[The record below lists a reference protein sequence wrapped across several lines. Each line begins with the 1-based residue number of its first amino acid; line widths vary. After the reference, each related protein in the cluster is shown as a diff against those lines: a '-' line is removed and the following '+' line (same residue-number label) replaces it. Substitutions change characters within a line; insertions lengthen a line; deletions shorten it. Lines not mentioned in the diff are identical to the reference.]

1 MTAGNPTPGAQAFLE
16 RAPTRGCRQP
26 LVLDLGCGNGVFLS
40 ALAVREPAWRVVGV
54 EKKHYRVR
62 QAMQRACGLSNVE
75 VLHAGVEDF
84 LEDLPRGS
92 VAKAFLL
99 FSDPWPK
106 RRHAVR
112 RLVQRGFVE
121 LLSARID
128 RAGEFFFAT
137 DACSYAAQARAL
149 FSEGGWIVRDWV
161 VSDDWPRTEFE
172 SRFEAVGAPVWRFRA
187 VLP

>member
-1 MTAGNPTPGAQAFLE
+1 MTAGILTPEAHGSAQA
-16 RAPTRGCRQP
+16 RGCRAP

-40 ALAVREPAWRVVGV
+40 ALAAREPAWRVVGV

-62 QAMQRACGLSNVE
+62 QAMQRTCGLPNVE
-75 VLHAGVEDF
+75 VLHGGVMDF
-84 LEDLPRGS
+84 LEELPEKSAAR
-92 VAKAFLL
+92 AYLL

-112 RLVQRGFVE
+112 RLVQREFVR
-121 LLSARID
+121 LLSTRID
-128 RAGEFFFAT
+128 PAGEFFFAT
-137 DACSYAAQARAL
+137 DACSYADRAREL
-149 FSEGGWIVRDWV
+149 FSEGGWMVRDWV
-161 VSDDWPRTEFE
+161 VPDDWPRTEFE